1 MENLMGIH
9 LWIVAI
15 GSLLLL
21 VASAFISGSEIA
33 FFSLTPQDRQA
44 LEEAEDVPSKMVFDL
59 LNTPDAERGARQLLA
74 TILVLN
80 NTVNI
85 VIILLSTVLMQHWL
99 VALPP
104 IIGTV
109 LHVFG
114 VTFLIVLF
122 GEVLP
127 KVYANRRSAT
137 RRRKCSTRC
146 SLLASDICSSEPSIL
161 KAALPSRQ

>member
-9 LWIVAI
+9 LWLVAF

-44 LEEAEDVPSKMVFDL
+44 LEEAEDGPSKMVFDL
-59 LNTPDAERGARQLLA
+59 LNTPDAELGARQLLA

-85 VIILLSTVLMQHWL
+85 VIILLSTVLMQRWL

-104 IIGTV
+104 THPFLV
-109 LHVFG
+109 L
-114 VTFLIVLF
+114 
-122 GEVLP
+122 
-127 KVYANRRSAT
+127 
-137 RRRKCSTRC
+137 
-146 SLLASDICSSEPSIL
+146 
-161 KAALPSRQ
+161 

>member
-9 LWIVAI
+9 LWITAV

-33 FFSLTPQDRQA
+33 FFSLTPQDRQS
-44 LEEAEDVPSKMVFDL
+44 LEEAEDGPSKMVFDL

-104 IIGTV
+104 IIGTAA

-122 GEVLP
+122 GEVLAQGLRQP
-127 KVYANRRSAT
+127 
-137 RRRKCSTRC
+137 
-146 SLLASDICSSEPSIL
+146 ASI
-161 KAALPSRQ
+161 

>member
-1 MENLMGIH
+1 MGIH

-85 VIILLSTVLMQHWL
+85 NIVNPISVIANNPTKKNQRL
-99 VALPP
+99 VE
-104 IIGTV
+104 
-109 LHVFG
+109 
-114 VTFLIVLF
+114 LF
-122 GEVLP
+122 
-127 KVYANRRSAT
+127 R
-137 RRRKCSTRC
+137 
-146 SLLASDICSSEPSIL
+146 
-161 KAALPSRQ
+161 